1 MAHNGIVFL
10 FVLAFARVHSF
21 SSSVLNFAIWKKSS
35 ERRKEKKNYVCR
47 VSELLNWI
55 PSLRRKKRA
64 VRKRWKNMIAI
75 EAKEEKNTSE
85 DTQ

>member
-1 MAHNGIVFL
+1 ME
-10 FVLAFARVHSF
+10 
-21 SSSVLNFAIWKKSS
+21 KKVAND
-35 ERRKEKKNYVCR
+35 EEKKNYVCR